1 VPRRA
6 KNNRI
11 RGIKQM
17 RRLKVIP
24 EERKKP

>member
-1 VPRRA
+1 VPSKA
-6 KNNRI
+6 KNNKM

-17 RRLKVIP
+17 RRLNVIP